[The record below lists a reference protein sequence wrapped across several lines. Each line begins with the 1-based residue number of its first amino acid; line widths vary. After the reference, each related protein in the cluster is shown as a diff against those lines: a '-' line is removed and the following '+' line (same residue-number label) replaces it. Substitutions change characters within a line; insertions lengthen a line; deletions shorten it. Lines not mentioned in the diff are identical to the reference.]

1 MKTNKYEHYFDIDEE
16 FFSAV
21 NQELI
26 NEGKVDW
33 RKFFPHETFVKLL
46 KDTYSVLTRQHLSIW
61 VEGGYGTGKSYAV
74 LTLKKLLEAD
84 EEETKAYFQRYN
96 LDNDLLNK
104 YLGLKMNKE
113 QKLITVHRYGAQS
126 ILNEQDLVLAVQES
140 IKEALE
146 ANGVEYMGEASLKES
161 VIKWLSNSANKA
173 YFNAIIKDEFP
184 TEFGGDDV
192 DKIIEKLESYTQ
204 DKLLVVMNKIF
215 KIARLKGIRAMTLDK
230 EGMVKWI
237 QDIIKTNNLRAI
249 VFIWDEFTKYF
260 ENNMSDLTTF
270 QRLAELS
277 ETDPFYLVIVTHKS
291 EGIFAENDNDKKLL
305 GRFVSPT
312 CLIELPDTMAFRLMA
327 EAMEKT
333 KDASALEEWN
343 DMQTDL
349 YNRTTNSRE
358 LVLKQLQKRDPRFTS
373 NDLGRILPM
382 HPYAALLLKHLSAQF
397 ASNQRSMFDFIKND
411 KGDDIHGFQWY
422 IKNYGPED
430 DNPLLT
436 IDMLWNFFYE
446 NGKEQLAS
454 DVKTI
459 LNHYNNSH
467 PDYFQEAQRR
477 VLKTI
482 LLMTAISQSLGDSVD
497 LFIPTDTNVANA
509 FEGIEDMEGA
519 QAINAARSLV
529 EQHVLYRKK
538 LKDNKECF
546 APLMAAVD
554 TSKKSEF
561 EKQIDQYTTTKLV
574 DDAGFNSED
583 GMKNP
588 TGKLLFTSPI
598 ANRFKIALAGVDSFT
613 QKVRMIRNNLL
624 PGKIY
629 AVLGFA
635 KYDIESA
642 TLSKFVKE
650 YLGNPE
656 YDECNIIYITAKTPL
671 GSDLYA
677 RYKDNLSDSMT
688 FSGNDKGS
696 EAERRKE
703 ALRVLNLEWG
713 SKLEAGSFEIDW
725 KNNNDEVVHEF
736 IPDFVSVKSYL
747 LQTVDRD
754 FYPYGFEWRYSLA
767 ANMYKTYLQAKQG
780 VKSAVAGVC
789 EGTFKNPN
797 KTMLTEQVID
807 AAWGTSFDE
816 KYWKANPALPISV
829 LKSKIEEKIQEDFKA
844 EGRVSIS
851 SIYEIAKA
859 KPFGLM
865 PCNITAFILGFV
877 LREYTS
883 DQYRYTDDQTSDV
896 MSSAHLQSM
905 IDEIIKNQDTPD
917 KRYKDKYIVTMT
929 PEEKEFHRFASEVF
943 DIPLELCTS
952 IQNTRDRIRNKMKNL
967 SFPVWTLKY
976 ANTQEYGLVPKNL
989 VDKIIDLLSELA
1001 NSGNGNNSEVN
1012 IANQIGK
1019 ISLSEKDL
1027 ITDLKALVSK
1037 DNCRKGMAKY
1047 LSEYKDG
1054 ELVALAQKIND
1065 GGQYLNV
1072 VAGKFTDAD
1081 AANWV
1086 WNQGTANQ
1094 RIGEVI
1100 VEYKIIDETNTL
1112 LGTANYNLK
1121 TALETWKSQCNL
1133 IRISY
1138 DAMKEK
1144 LGSLAQF
1151 MSLLKELKNIGQL
1164 LPSKQNDFY
1173 TQLSINKA
1181 DFKSFFDNQKTL
1193 FREICSF
1200 SLEGLE
1206 ENDID
1211 SIFKS
1216 INPQQN
1222 AFVMAKADYIKLID
1236 DLVLDY
1242 KKNQK
1247 KEQLRQIWK
1256 DRTGTESPRDW
1267 SEKFTTP
1274 ILCMIAPEEF
1284 QKAKKAFGCFENS
1297 TVSDT
1302 DIQDALTYF
1311 NTAGFFKGLED
1322 ESLRNNAFKTGILKE
1337 YATILTNV
1345 EAIKEYL
1352 LKYFLDV
1359 YDWYGNNMV
1368 EERIKSYAEHEY
1380 QTSENSRVIEII
1392 KGMEDAELKQ
1402 YLVELAQDN
1411 VLLGIQI
1418 LKNKR

>member
-1 MKTNKYEHYFDIDEE
+1 METNKYGHYFDIDEE

-26 NEGKVDW
+26 DEGKVDW

-46 KDTYSVLTRQHLSIW
+46 KDTYSVLTRQHLSVW

-84 EEETKAYFQRYN
+84 EDETKAYFQRYN

-140 IKEALE
+140 IKQALKD
-146 ANGVEYMGEASLKES
+146 NGVEYTGEVSLKDS
-161 VIKWLSNSANKA
+161 VIKWLSNPANKA

-192 DKIIEKLESYTQ
+192 DRIIEKLESYER
-204 DKLLVVMNKIF
+204 DKLIVVMNKVF
-215 KIARLKGIRAMTLDK
+215 KVARIKGIHAMTLDK
-230 EGMVKWI
+230 EGMVRWI

-333 KDASALEEWN
+333 KDTSALAEWN
-343 DMQTDL
+343 EMVGDL
-349 YNRTTNSRE
+349 YNRTDKSRD
-358 LVLKQLQKRDPRFTS
+358 LVLKQLQKRDPKFTV
-373 NDLGRILPM
+373 NDMGRILPM

-454 DVKTI
+454 DVKNI

-467 PDYFQEAQRR
+467 PDYLLEQQRR

-482 LLMTAISQSLGDSVD
+482 LLMTAISQSLGDSVE

-529 EQHVLYRKK
+529 DQHILYRKK

-554 TSKKSEF
+554 ASKKTEY
-561 EKQIDQYTTTKLV
+561 EAQIDQYTTTKLV

-583 GMKNP
+583 GTKNP

-598 ANRFKIALAGVDSFT
+598 ANRFRILLAGVDSFV
-613 QKVRMIRNNLL
+613 QKVRLIRNN
-624 PGKIY
+624 PVQGKIY
-629 AVLGFA
+629 AILGFA
-635 KYDIESA
+635 KNDVECA
-642 TLSKFVKE
+642 TLSKLVKE
-650 YLGNPE
+650 HLSNPD
-656 YDECNIIYITAKTPL
+656 YDECNIIYITSKTPL
-671 GSDLYA
+671 GSDLYG

-688 FSGNDKGS
+688 FAGNDKGS
-696 EAERRKE
+696 ETERRKE
-703 ALRVLNLEWG
+703 ALKVLNLEWG
-713 SKLEAGSFEIDW
+713 SRIELGTFDVDW
-725 KNNNDEVVHEF
+725 KKNSGEYTHEF
-736 IPDFVSVKSYL
+736 ISDFAALKSYL

-767 ANMYKTYLQAKQG
+767 ANMYKSYLQAKQG
-780 VKSAVAGVC
+780 VKSAVIGVC

-807 AAWGTSFDE
+807 AAWGTPFDE
-816 KYWKANPALPISV
+816 KYWKTNPALPISV
-829 LKSKIEEKIQEDFKA
+829 LKTKIEEKIQEDFKSD
-844 EGRVSIS
+844 GRVSIS

-896 MSSAHLQSM
+896 MTSVHLQVM
-905 IDEIIKNQDTPD
+905 IDEIIKNQETPD
-917 KRYKDKYIVTMT
+917 KRYRDKYIVTMT
-929 PEEKEFHRFASEVF
+929 QEEKEFHNLASVVF

-952 IQNTRDRIRNKMKNL
+952 IQTTRDKVRNKMKVL
-967 SFPVWTLKY
+967 SFPIWTLKY
-976 ANTQEYGLVPKNL
+976 
-989 VDKIIDLLSELA
+989 VDDAAYVVTDKRVIDKAIDLLSELA
-1001 NSGNGNNSEVN
+1001 NSGNTSEVD
-1012 IANQIGK
+1012 IANNLGK
-1019 ISLSEKDL
+1019 LSLSEKNL
-1027 ITDLKALVSK
+1027 ITDLTSLATKE
-1037 DNCRKGMAKY
+1037 NCRKGMAKY
-1047 LSEYKDG
+1047 LAEYKDG
-1054 ELVALAQKIND
+1054 EIVALSQKIND

-1072 VAGKFTDAD
+1072 VASKFTDAD

-1094 RIGEVI
+1094 RIDEVI
-1100 VEYKIIDETNTL
+1100 VEYKIIDETNNL
-1112 LGTANYNLK
+1112 FGSSNYNLK
-1121 TALETWKSQCNL
+1121 MALDTWKNQCNL

-1138 DAMKEK
+1138 DAMKDK
-1144 LGSLAQF
+1144 IGSLAQF
-1151 MSLLKELKNIGQL
+1151 MSLLKELKTIGQL

-1181 DFKSFFDNQKTL
+1181 EFKSFFENQKEL
-1193 FREICSF
+1193 FGTICAF
-1200 SLEGLE
+1200 SLEGLGSGE
-1206 ENDID
+1206 VDA
-1211 SIFKS
+1211 IFRG

-1222 AFVMAKADYIKLID
+1222 AFIMSKADYVN
-1236 DLVLDY
+1236 LVDGLVFDY

-1247 KEQLRQIWK
+1247 KEQLKKLWRE
-1256 DRTGTESPRDW
+1256 RTGTESPREW
-1267 SEKFTTP
+1267 SEKFKTP
-1274 ILCMIAPEEF
+1274 ILCMIPTNELP
-1284 QKAKKAFGCFENS
+1284 KAKKAFNCFGS
-1297 TVSDT
+1297 SMVSDT
-1302 DIQDALTYF
+1302 DIQDALTYL
-1311 NTAGFFKGLED
+1311 NMSKFFDNLTNETLRD
-1322 ESLRNNAFKTGILKE
+1322 ESFKKGILKE

-1345 EAIKEYL
+1345 DEIREYL
-1352 LKYFLDV
+1352 FKYFLDV
-1359 YDWYGNNMV
+1359 YDWYGDNMV

-1380 QTSENSRVIEII
+1380 NTSQNSKVIEII
-1392 KGMEDAELKQ
+1392 EGMDDVELKQ

>member
-1 MKTNKYEHYFDIDEE
+1 METNKYEHYFDIDEE

-21 NQELI
+21 NQQLI
-26 NEGKVDW
+26 DEGKVDW
-33 RKFFPHETFVKLL
+33 HKFFPHETFVKLL
-46 KDTYSVLTRQHLSIW
+46 KDTYSVLTRQHLSVW
-61 VEGGYGTGKSYAV
+61 VEGAYGTGKSYAV

-84 EEETKAYFQRYN
+84 EDETTAYFQRYN

-104 YLGLKMNKE
+104 YLGLKKNKE

-146 ANGVEYMGEASLKES
+146 ANDVEYKGESSLKEA
-161 VIKWLSNSANKA
+161 VIKWLSNSSNKK
-173 YFNAIIKDEFP
+173 YFNDIIKDEFP

-192 DKIIEKLESYTQ
+192 DRIIDKLESYSQ
-204 DKLLVVMNKIF
+204 DKLIVIMNKIF
-215 KIARLKGIRAMTLDK
+215 KVARIKGIRAMTLDK

-270 QRLAELS
+270 QKLAELS

-333 KDASALEEWN
+333 KDSTALTEWN
-343 DMQTDL
+343 DMVGDL
-349 YNRTTNSRE
+349 YKRTDKSRD
-358 LVLKQLQKRDPRFTS
+358 LVLRQLQKRDPKFTL
-373 NDLGRILPM
+373 NDMGRILPM

-422 IKNYGPED
+422 IRNYGPED

-436 IDMLWNFFYE
+436 IDILWNFFYE

-454 DVKTI
+454 DVKNI

-467 PDYFQEAQRR
+467 PDYLIEPQRR

-497 LFIPTDTNVANA
+497 LFIPTDSNVANA

-529 EQHVLYRKK
+529 DQHILYRKK

-554 TSKKSEF
+554 TSKKVEF
-561 EKQIDQYTTTKLV
+561 EAQIDQYTTTKLV

-583 GMKNP
+583 GVKNP

-598 ANRFKIALAGVDSFT
+598 ANRFRIVLTGVDSFI
-613 QKVRMIRNNLL
+613 QRVRMIRNN
-624 PGKIY
+624 PVQGKIY
-629 AVLGFA
+629 AILGFA
-635 KYDIESA
+635 KTDVECA
-642 TLSKFVKE
+642 TLSKLVKE
-650 YLGNPE
+650 YLNNPD
-656 YDECNIIYITAKTPL
+656 YDECNIIYITSKTPL
-671 GSDLYA
+671 GSDLYS

-688 FSGNDKGS
+688 FAGNDKGS

-703 ALRVLNLEWG
+703 ALKVLNLEWG
-713 SKLEAGSFEIDW
+713 SRIEQGTFDVDW
-725 KNNNDEVVHEF
+725 KKNNGEYTHEF
-736 IPDFVSVKSYL
+736 ISDFASLKAYL

-754 FYPYGFEWRYSLA
+754 FYPYGFEWRYSLS
-767 ANMYKTYLQAKQG
+767 ANMYKSYLQAKQG
-780 VKSAVAGVC
+780 VKSAVSGMC

-797 KTMLTEQVID
+797 KLMLTEQVID
-807 AAWGTSFDE
+807 VAWGTSYDE
-816 KYWKANPALPISV
+816 KYWETNPGLPISV
-829 LKSKIEEKIQEDFKA
+829 LKSRIEEKIQADFKA
-844 EGRVSIS
+844 DGRVSIS

-896 MSSAHLQSM
+896 MSSVHLQVM

-917 KRYKDKYIVTMT
+917 KRYRDKYIVTMT
-929 PEEKEFHRFASEVF
+929 PEEKEFHHLASIVF

-952 IQNTRDRIRNKMKNL
+952 IQITRDRVRNKMKTL
-967 SFPVWTLKY
+967 SFPIWTLKY
-976 ANTQEYGLVPKNL
+976 VDDMAYASTDKNVIDGV
-989 VDKIIDLLSELA
+989 VDLFSELA
-1001 NSGNGNNSEVN
+1001 NSGNTSEVN

-1019 ISLSEKDL
+1019 VSLAEKNL
-1027 ITDLKALVSK
+1027 IADLKELVTK
-1037 DNCRKGMAKY
+1037 ENCRKGMAKY
-1047 LSEYKDG
+1047 LSEYKEG
-1054 ELVALAQKIND
+1054 ELITLSQDIKD

-1094 RIGEVI
+1094 RIDEVI
-1100 VEYKIIDETNTL
+1100 VEYKIIAETNSL
-1112 LGTANYNLK
+1112 LGSSSYNLR
-1121 TALETWKSQCNL
+1121 TALEAWKNQCNL

-1138 DAMKEK
+1138 DAMKDRI
-1144 LGSLAQF
+1144 GALALF
-1151 MSLLKELKNIGQL
+1151 MSLLKELKSIGQL

-1173 TQLSINKA
+1173 TQLTLNKS
-1181 DFKSFFDNQKTL
+1181 DFKSFFDRQKEL
-1193 FREICSF
+1193 FREICAF
-1200 SLEGLE
+1200 SVEGLE
-1206 ENDID
+1206 GEEVDD
-1211 SIFKS
+1211 IFKS

-1222 AFVMAKADYIKLID
+1222 ALIMSKADYIKLID
-1236 DLVLDY
+1236 DLVIDY
-1242 KKNQK
+1242 KKGQK
-1247 KEQLRQIWK
+1247 KEQLKKLWREK
-1256 DRTGTESPRDW
+1256 TGTESPRAW
-1267 SEKFTTP
+1267 SEEFKTP
-1274 ILCMIAPEEF
+1274 ILCMILPEEL
-1284 QKAKKAFGCFENS
+1284 QQAKKAFSCFDNA

-1302 DIQDALTYF
+1302 DMQDSLNYLDRAKFFNDLT
-1311 NTAGFFKGLED
+1311 NAIARD
-1322 ESLRNNAFKTGILKE
+1322 EAFKKGILKE
-1337 YATILTNV
+1337 YATILTDIN
-1345 EAIKEYL
+1345 EIREYL
-1352 LKYFLDV
+1352 FKYFVDV
-1359 YDWYGNNMV
+1359 YEWYGDNLV
-1368 EERIKSYAEHEY
+1368 EERIKAYAEHEY
-1380 QTSENSRVIEII
+1380 QTSKNNQVIEII
-1392 KGMEDAELKQ
+1392 QGMKDTELKQ
-1402 YLVELAQDN
+1402 YLVDLAQDN